1 VASKEA
7 RRVNLRDRLQN
18 ARLLLVTDP
27 RPDLALRVAAAVRGG
42 VDIVQLREKRASREE
57 LLPLAT
63 ELKEVCEQAGGAF
76 FTVNDD
82 VELARLSGAAGIHL
96 GQEDEPIANVREILD
111 SGVIVGRSVGTVEE
125 ALEAVLE
132 GADYLGVGT
141 VYATPTK
148 PDAVVTGLDLVR
160 EVALLSLPVP
170 WFAIGGVTLE
180 TAREVAE
187 AGAPGFAVVRA
198 VLDADDPEA
207 AARELRS
214 YLEGTPGP

>member
-1 VASKEA
+1 MNPGE
-7 RRVNLRDRLQN
+7 RLQD

-27 RPDLALRVAAAVRGG
+27 RPDLAARVAAAVRGG
-42 VDIVQLREKRASREE
+42 VDIVQLRDKHASREE
-57 LLPLAT
+57 LLPLAV
-63 ELKEVCEQAGGAF
+63 ELKEICERAGAL

-82 VELARLSGAAGIHL
+82 AELTQLSGAHGVHL
-96 GQEDEPIANVREILD
+96 GQEDEPIASAREMLGP
-111 SGVIVGRSVGTVEE
+111 GVVIGRSVSSVEE
-125 ALEAVLE
+125 ALEAVCE

-148 PDAVVTGLDLVR
+148 PEEATAGPDLLREITGAAV
-160 EVALLSLPVP
+160 PVP

-180 TAREVAE
+180 TAREVAD

-198 VLDADDPEA
+198 VLDAEDPAA

-214 YLEGTPGP
+214 FLADTSRGRARA

>member
-1 VASKEA
+1 MNPHE
-7 RRVNLRDRLQN
+7 RLQN

-27 RPDLALRVAAAVRGG
+27 RPDLKARVAAAVRGG
-42 VDIVQLREKRASREE
+42 VDVVQLRDKRASREE
-57 LLPLAT
+57 SFPLAA
-63 ELKEVCEQAGGAF
+63 ELKGICEQADAL

-82 VELARLSGAAGIHL
+82 VELARLSGAHGVHL
-96 GQEDEPIANVREILD
+96 GQEDAPVASAREILGSD
-111 SGVIVGRSVGTVEE
+111 AVVGRSASATEE
-125 ALEAVLE
+125 ALEAVRE

-148 PDAVVTGLDLVR
+148 PDAVVMGLGLVR
-160 EVALLSLPVP
+160 EIALLSLPVP

-180 TAREVAE
+180 TAEEVAD

-207 AARELRS
+207 AARKLRS
-214 YLEGTPGP
+214 FLPGAPRSRTSA

>member
-1 VASKEA
+1 MKPQ
-7 RRVNLRDRLQN
+7 DRLRT

-27 RPDLALRVAAAVRGG
+27 RPDLEDRVAAAVRGG
-42 VDIVQLREKRASREE
+42 VDVVQLREKRASREE
-57 LLPLAT
+57 ALPLAVK
-63 ELKEVCEQAGGAF
+63 LKGICEEAGAL

-82 VELARLSGAAGIHL
+82 VELAWRSGAHGVHL
-96 GQEDEPIANVREILD
+96 GQEDEPVARAREIL
-111 SGVIVGRSVGTVEE
+111 GPHTVVGQSAGSVEE
-125 ALEAVLE
+125 AVRAVGE

-148 PDAVVTGLDLVR
+148 RDAVVTGLVLLR
-160 EVALLSLPVP
+160 EVALLSPPIP
-170 WFAIGGVTLE
+170 WFAIGGVTLK

-198 VLDADDPEA
+198 VLDAKDPEA

-214 YLEGTPGP
+214 YLPDASPDQTPA